1 MKVECIVIK
10 ELDIDDFINWL
21 KKQSSEYIDYWRTYE
36 YLLINNYL
44 KHKYPEV
51 ESANDLAIDEIVL
64 KVYRHIK

>member
-36 YLLINNYL
+36 YLLINKYL
-44 KHKYPEV
+44 KYKYPEI

-64 KVYRHIK
+64 KVDRHIK

>member
-21 KKQSSEYIDYWRTYE
+21 KKQSSEYVDYWRTYE
-36 YLLINNYL
+36 YLLINKYL

-51 ESANDLAIDEIVL
+51 ESASDLAIDEIVL

>member
-36 YLLINNYL
+36 YLLINKYL
-44 KHKYPEV
+44 KHKYSEI

-64 KVYRHIK
+64 KVDRHIK